1 MTLRI
6 EDLTV
11 TFPTGPVLESVS
23 LSLDRGEVVGLT
35 GTSGAGKSLVAEAL
49 VGALPPNAIRTGH
62 ITIAGNPVR
71 PRTIALAPQR
81 LDALDP
87 LARVGRQIQ
96 RFARLSE
103 RSADVTGA
111 LASVGLPPDTARFY
125 PHELSGGMAR
135 RVLLATALA
144 TGADWIV
151 ADEPTVGLD
160 EAAAA
165 RVLSL
170 LADLAAAGRG
180 VMVISHDLIGLVRIA
195 SRIVILREG
204 RQVETAPKAAFAGTG
219 SPLRKAF
226 SRALW
231 DAQLAPDAQC

>member
-11 TFPTGPVLESVS
+11 TFPTGPVLEGVS
-23 LSLDRGEVVGLT
+23 LSVERGEVVGLT
-35 GTSGAGKSLVAEAL
+35 GTSGAGKSIVAEAL
-49 VGALPPNAIRTGH
+49 VGALPPDATRTGR
-62 ITIAGNPVR
+62 ITISDALIGT
-71 PRTIALAPQR
+71 RTVALAPQH

-87 LARVGRQIQ
+87 LAPVGSQIRRVAQLAGQP
-96 RFARLSE
+96 ANVP
-103 RSADVTGA
+103 AA
-111 LASVGLPPDTARFY
+111 LVSVGLPSDTARLY

-160 EAAAA
+160 EAAAT

-180 VMVISHDLIGLVRIA
+180 VIVISHDLTGLVRIA
-195 SRIVILREG
+195 SRIVILRQG
-204 RQVETAPKAAFAGTG
+204 RQVETASADAFAGTG
-219 SPLRKAF
+219 SGLRDAF

-231 DAQLAPDAQC
+231 TAQLVQEAPC

>member
-6 EDLTV
+6 ENLAV
-11 TFPTGPVLESVS
+11 SFPTGPVLEGVS
-23 LSLDRGEVVGLT
+23 LSLDCGEVVGLT
-35 GTSGAGKSLVAEAL
+35 GTSGAGKSIVAEAL
-49 VGALPPNAIRTGH
+49 VGALPPDATRTGR
-62 ITIAGNPVR
+62 ITIADVPVG
-71 PRTIALAPQR
+71 PRTVALVPQR

-87 LARVGRQIQ
+87 LATVGSQIQ
-96 RFARLSE
+96 RFAQL
-103 RSADVTGA
+103 ADRPIDVPGA
-111 LASVGLPPDTARFY
+111 LASVGLPSQTARLY

-160 EAAAA
+160 TAAAT

-180 VMVISHDLIGLVRIA
+180 VIVISHDVPGLVGIA
-195 SRIVILREG
+195 SRIVILRQG
-204 RQVETAPKAAFAGTG
+204 RQVETALAEAFSGAGTA
-219 SPLRKAF
+219 LRDAF

-231 DAQLAPDAQC
+231 NAQLASDTQC

>member
-11 TFPTGPVLESVS
+11 SFPTGPVLEGVS
-23 LSLDRGEVVGLT
+23 LALDRGEVVGLT
-35 GTSGAGKSLVAEAL
+35 GTSGAGKSIVAEAL
-49 VGALPPNAIRTGH
+49 VGALPPDAIRTGR
-62 ITIAGNPVR
+62 ITLADAPVA
-71 PRTIALAPQR
+71 PRTVALAPQH

-87 LARVGRQIQ
+87 MAPVGRQIL
-96 RFARLSE
+96 RFARLAG
-103 RSADVTGA
+103 RPVDVPDA
-111 LASVGLPPDTARFY
+111 LARVGLPPDTARLY

-160 EAAAA
+160 EVAAG

-170 LADLAAAGRG
+170 FTDLAATGRG
-180 VMVISHDLIGLVRIA
+180 IIVISHDVCGLAKIA
-195 SRIVILREG
+195 SRIVILRRG
-204 RQVETAPKAAFAGTG
+204 RQVETAPADAFTGTG
-219 SPLRKAF
+219 TAFRDAF

-231 DAQLAPDAQC
+231 NAQLAPDAPC